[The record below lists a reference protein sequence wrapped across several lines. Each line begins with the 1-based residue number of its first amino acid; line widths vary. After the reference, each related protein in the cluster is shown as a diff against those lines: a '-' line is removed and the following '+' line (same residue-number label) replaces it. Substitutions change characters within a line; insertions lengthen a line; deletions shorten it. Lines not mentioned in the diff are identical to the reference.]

1 MFKKYSEIGKTKIGI
16 YMFVHLY
23 SNQINSNMKKIF
35 LVTVF
40 AAFLMACDN
49 QTATTE
55 TGEAQEVETTTGA
68 TSDFAASTTESSIA
82 WEGTKP
88 NGDSHTGTVAL
99 KSGKL
104 AMDNGAIAGGNFVID
119 LTQMT
124 VTDEGM
130 DDESKAK
137 LIGHLTTG
145 DFFEVEKYPTAAF
158 EVTGATADSLT
169 GNLTIKDV
177 TKSITVP
184 YFAQV
189 DGGKAMVNASF
200 TIDRTLWGVTYNSGN
215 FFQNLGDY
223 LIDDAVKFDVKLV
236 ATAK

>member
-68 TSDFAASTTESSIA
+68 TSDFAAS
-82 WEGTKP
+82 